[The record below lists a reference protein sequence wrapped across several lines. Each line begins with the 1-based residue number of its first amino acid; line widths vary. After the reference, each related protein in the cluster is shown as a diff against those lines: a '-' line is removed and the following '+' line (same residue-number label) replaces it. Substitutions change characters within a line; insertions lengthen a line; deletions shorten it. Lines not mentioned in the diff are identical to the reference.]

1 MRFLQI
7 ASFYPNYLN
16 DFYRRHPK
24 VALGAFDVQLKA
36 ILEDGF
42 SAVHLL
48 APYMNGCGFEATLII
63 ANALQA
69 QARWALDHG
78 LPAPSNHQELRALVA
93 KQIEI
98 IKPDILYLID
108 PITYDGRFLAGLSHQ
123 PKLVMGWRAANI
135 PAGTTWRGFD
145 LMLSSDEGCRRRA
158 LELGAT
164 RVASYRPGFPRE
176 IAERVA
182 DTPKSS
188 DIVFCGQMTGEHQHR
203 MTSVVQ
209 LLNDIKASRECTT
222 ALHMGLS
229 ADPRIPDSLRQLDR
243 GAVWG
248 MDMYRAVRAGRI
260 APNFHID
267 LAASKGQNMR
277 ILETVG
283 VGTFLLTEHDP
294 ELNEKFVIGREIETY
309 ANQGELLEKITYYL
323 DHADEREAIAKR
335 GQQRCFAD
343 HSMQQRAKIL
353 AELIAE
359 HLKYPRLPTSLKP
372 STGSDVDNAA
382 MYLRLGKL
390 DEAAALLTTEL
401 QKNPQNSHALH
412 FMGRVAFMAGEPA
425 SALHL
430 FQTALSMQLPQDIA
444 CVCAADMASALVKLG
459 RPNEAV
465 VALREAYML
474 RPSHHDLGAR
484 LATLLELIDQPDEAE
499 LISARLPKTQGKA
512 QLDTLMA
519 YP

>member
-24 VALGAFDVQLKA
+24 VALGSFDIQLKA
-36 ILEDGF
+36 ILDDGF

-48 APYMNGCGFEATLII
+48 APYMNGCGFEASLII

-78 LPAPSNHQELRALVA
+78 LAAPGNHHELRALVA

-108 PITYDGRFLAGLSHQ
+108 PITYDGRFLAELSHR

-135 PAGTTWRGFD
+135 PAGTTWHGFD
-145 LMLSSDEGCRRRA
+145 VMLSSDEGCRRRA
-158 LELGAT
+158 LDLGAT
-164 RVASYRPGFPRE
+164 RAANYRPGFPRE

-203 MTSVVQ
+203 MASVVG
-209 LLNDIKASRECTT
+209 LLNDIKASRTCTT
-222 ALHMGLS
+222 ALHLGLS
-229 ADPRIPDSLRQLDR
+229 ADPRIPAALRSLDK

-294 ELNEKFVIGREIETY
+294 ELAERFVVGREIETY
-309 ANQGELLEKITYYL
+309 ASQGELLEKIIYYL
-323 DHADEREAIAKR
+323 DHAEEREAIAKR
-335 GQQRCFAD
+335 GQMRCFAD
-343 HSMQQRAKIL
+343 HSMQQRAKVL
-353 AELIAE
+353 ADLIAE
-359 HLKYPRLPTSLKP
+359 HLKYPRVSQHLKP
-372 STGSDVDNAA
+372 STESDVSTAA
-382 MYLRLGKL
+382 VYLGQGKL
-390 DEAAALLTTEL
+390 DEAAALLTAEL
-401 QKNPQNSHALH
+401 RAHPQNAQ
-412 FMGRVAFMAGEPA
+412 
-425 SALHL
+425 ALHL
-430 FQTALSMQLPQDIA
+430 MGRLAFLAGETASAVQLCQSALSLQLPQEFA
-444 CVCAADMASALVKLG
+444 VVCAADMAAALVKLG
-459 RPNEAV
+459 RAEEAV
-465 VALREAYML
+465 ALLREAYVL
-474 RPSHHDLGAR
+474 QPSNHDVGAR
-484 LATLLELIDQPDEAE
+484 LAALLALVGQPDEAE
-499 LISARLPKTQGKA
+499 LVGARLPKSRAKA